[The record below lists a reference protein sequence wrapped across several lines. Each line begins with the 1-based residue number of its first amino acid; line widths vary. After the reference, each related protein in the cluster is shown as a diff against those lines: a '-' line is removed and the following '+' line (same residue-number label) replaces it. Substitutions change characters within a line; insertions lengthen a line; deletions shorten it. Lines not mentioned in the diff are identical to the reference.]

1 MKIRVPIAW
10 SQLSHGR
17 IKLLLAIAGVLF
29 ADVLMWMQLGFLDAM
44 FESATFVPNRISA
57 DLVMI
62 HPQSQALFRMTQF
75 SHRTLHRMPAHPM
88 VESVQAGYVGIC
100 DWRNPWT
107 QRDRQIFVYG
117 FEPFQVPMQVN
128 GLAEGWHSLRVPDV
142 CLFDRKSRIEFGDVP
157 AALAAGKEVEA
168 ELNRRKVRV
177 TGLIEIGASFAVD
190 GNLITTDSNF
200 LRTFPERKSGWIDF
214 GLIRLKPSADIAA
227 VRDELSQI
235 AGHEVKVLTREQ
247 FVDFEKV
254 YWKKNAPIGFIFT
267 MGPAIGFL
275 VGFVVVYQILHTD
288 VANHLPQYATLK
300 AIGFTDGFLW
310 RIVLQESLILAIL
323 GYLPSVL
330 FAYGMYEVAASATHL
345 PLHMSALRAGLIL
358 LLTVTMCL
366 FSGSVAVR
374 KLRYAD
380 PADVF

>member
-1 MKIRVPIAW
+1 MKFQAPIAW

-17 IKLLLAIAGVLF
+17 MKLFLAIAGVLF

-44 FESATFVPNRISA
+44 FESATFIPERVSA

-75 SHRTLHRMPAHPM
+75 SQRALHRVPAHPL
-88 VESVQAGYVGIC
+88 VDTIQAGYVGIC

-117 FEPFQVPMQVN
+117 FEPFRVPMDVK
-128 GLAEGWHSLRVPDV
+128 GLAEGWEALRLPDV

-157 AALAAGKEVEA
+157 AALAEGKVVAA
-168 ELNRRKVRV
+168 ELNRRKIHV
-177 TGLIEIGASFAVD
+177 TGLVEIGASFAVD
-190 GNLITTDSNF
+190 GNLVTTDTNF

-214 GLIRLKPSADIAA
+214 GLIRLKPGSDHLL
-227 VRDELSQI
+227 VQKQLQQRL
-235 AGHEVKVLTREQ
+235 GREVNVLTRKQ
-247 FVDFEKV
+247 FVEFEKA
-254 YWKKNAPIGFIFT
+254 YWQKNAPIGFIFT
-267 MGPAIGFL
+267 MGTAIGFL

-310 RIVLQESLILAIL
+310 RIVLQESIILAIL
-323 GYLPSVL
+323 GYVPSLL
-330 FAYGMYEVAASATHL
+330 FAFGMYKVAADATHL
-345 PLHMSALRAGLIL
+345 PLRLTLFRSVIIL
-358 LLTVTMCL
+358 VLTITMCF
-366 FSGSVAVR
+366 FSGTVAVR
-374 KLRYAD
+374 KLRSAD
-380 PADVF
+380 PADVL

>member
-1 MKIRVPIAW
+1 MKLRVPIAW

-17 IKLLLAIAGVLF
+17 IKLMLAIAGVLF

-44 FESATFVPNRISA
+44 FESATFIPQRVSA

-75 SHRTLHRMPAHPM
+75 SQRALHRVPAHSD
-88 VESVQAGYVGIC
+88 VESIQAGYVGIC

-117 FEPFQVPMQVN
+117 FEPFRVPMDVP
-128 GLAEGWHSLRVPDV
+128 GLAEGWGKLRNPDV
-142 CLFDRKSRIEFGDVP
+142 CLFDKKSRIEFGDVP
-157 AALAAGKEVEA
+157 KALAEGREVQA
-168 ELNRRKVRV
+168 ELNRRKMQVV
-177 TGLIEIGASFAVD
+177 GLVEIGASFAVD
-190 GNLITTDSNF
+190 GNLMTTDTNF

-214 GLIRLKPSADIAA
+214 GLIRLKPGADI
-227 VRDELSQI
+227 
-235 AGHEVKVLTREQ
+235 VKVQKELQATVGKEVSLLTRQE
-247 FVDFEKV
+247 FVDFEKA
-254 YWKKNAPIGFIFT
+254 YWQKNAPIGFIFT
-267 MGPAIGFL
+267 MGTAIGFL

-310 RIVLQESLILAIL
+310 RIVLQESFILAIL
-323 GYLPSVL
+323 GYVPSVL
-330 FAYGMYEVAASATHL
+330 FAFGMYKVAADATHL
-345 PLHMSALRAGLIL
+345 PLKVTAFRALLIFSM
-358 LLTVTMCL
+358 TVTMCF

-374 KLRYAD
+374 KLRSAD

>member
-1 MKIRVPIAW
+1 MKIRAPIAW
-10 SQLSHGR
+10 SQLSYGR
-17 IKLLLAIAGVLF
+17 MKLFLAIAGVLF

-44 FESATFVPNRISA
+44 FESATFVPERVSA

-75 SHRTLHRMPAHPM
+75 SQRTLHRVPSHSQ
-88 VESVQAGYVGIC
+88 VDSVQSGYVGIC

-117 FEPFQVPMQVN
+117 FEPFRVPMNVT
-128 GLAEGWHSLRVPDV
+128 GLAEGWDSLRMPDV
-142 CLFDRKSRIEFGDVP
+142 CLFDKKSRIEFGDVP
-157 AALAAGKEVEA
+157 AALAEGKEVEA
-168 ELNRRKVRV
+168 ELKRRKMRV
-177 TGLIEIGASFAVD
+177 TGLVEIGASFAVD
-190 GNLITTDSNF
+190 GNLITTDTNF

-214 GLIRLKPSADIAA
+214 GLIRLKPGADLAK
-227 VRDELSQI
+227 VQGELQKI
-235 AGHEVKVLTREQ
+235 VGPEVNVLTRKQ
-247 FVDFEKV
+247 FVDFEKA
-254 YWKKNAPIGFIFT
+254 YWQKNAPIGFIFT
-267 MGPAIGFL
+267 MGTAIGFL

-330 FAYGMYEVAASATHL
+330 FAIGMYKVAADATHL
-345 PLHMSALRAGLIL
+345 PLRLTAFRALLIL
-358 LLTVTMCL
+358 LLTVTMCF

-374 KLRYAD
+374 KLRSAD

>member
-1 MKIRVPIAW
+1 MKFRAPIAW

-44 FESATFVPNRISA
+44 FESATFVPQRVSA

-75 SHRTLHRMPAHPM
+75 SQRALHRVPAHPE
-88 VESVQAGYVGIC
+88 VESIQAGYVGIC

-117 FEPFQVPMQVN
+117 FEPFRVPMDVP
-128 GLAEGWHSLRVPDV
+128 GLAEGWGQLRNPDV
-142 CLFDRKSRIEFGDVP
+142 CLFDKKSRIEFGDVP
-157 AALAAGKEVEA
+157 KALAEGREVQA
-168 ELNRRKVRV
+168 ELNRRKTQVV
-177 TGLIEIGASFAVD
+177 GLVEIGASFAVD
-190 GNLITTDSNF
+190 GNLMTTDTNF

-214 GLIRLKPSADIAA
+214 GLIRLKPGSDITSVQKDLQAT
-227 VRDELSQI
+227 V
-235 AGHEVKVLTREQ
+235 GKEVSLLTRQE
-247 FVDFEKV
+247 FVEFEKA
-254 YWKKNAPIGFIFT
+254 YWQKNAPIGFIFT
-267 MGPAIGFL
+267 MGTAIGFL

-310 RIVLQESLILAIL
+310 RIVLQESFILAIL
-323 GYLPSVL
+323 GYVPSVL
-330 FAYGMYEVAASATHL
+330 FAFGMYRVAAEATHL
-345 PLHMSALRAGLIL
+345 PLRLTAFRAVLIL
-358 LLTVTMCL
+358 LMTVTMCF

-374 KLRYAD
+374 KLRSAD

>member
-1 MKIRVPIAW
+1 MKLRVPIAW

-17 IKLLLAIAGVLF
+17 IKLMLAIAGVLF

-44 FESATFVPNRISA
+44 FESATFVPQRVSA

-75 SHRTLHRMPAHPM
+75 SQRVLHRVPAHPD
-88 VESVQAGYVGIC
+88 VETIQAGYVGIC

-117 FEPFQVPMQVN
+117 FEPFRVPMDVP
-128 GLAEGWHSLRVPDV
+128 GLAEGWDKLRNPDV
-142 CLFDRKSRIEFGDVP
+142 CLFDKKSRIEFGDVP
-157 AALAAGKEVEA
+157 KALTEGTEVQA
-168 ELNRRKVRV
+168 ELNRRKMHVV
-177 TGLIEIGASFAVD
+177 GLVEIGASFAVD
-190 GNLITTDSNF
+190 GNLMTTDTNF

-214 GLIRLKPSADIAA
+214 GLIRLKPGADI
-227 VRDELSQI
+227 
-235 AGHEVKVLTREQ
+235 VKVQKELQATVGKEVSLLTRQE
-247 FVDFEKV
+247 FVDFEKA
-254 YWKKNAPIGFIFT
+254 YWQKNAPIGFIFT
-267 MGPAIGFL
+267 MGTAIGFL

-310 RIVLQESLILAIL
+310 RIVLQESFILAIL
-323 GYLPSVL
+323 GYVPSIL
-330 FAYGMYEVAASATHL
+330 FAFGMYKVAADATHL
-345 PLHMSALRAGLIL
+345 PLKVTAFRAVLIL
-358 LLTVTMCL
+358 FMTVMMCF

-374 KLRYAD
+374 KLRSAD